1 MLMEKE
7 VFFKRDW
14 ASRMRSWIRYS
25 ARPIPISRL
34 KSRERYSGLR
44 YSALEISERLN
55 GVVVHFAE
63 NVLVLFPV
71 LHCAQEQRK
80 KMFVKLEKGLR
91 SEAPLLV

>member
-34 KSRERYSGLR
+34 KSREMYSGLR
-44 YSALEISERLN
+44 YSALEISERLI
-55 GVVVHFAE
+55 
-63 NVLVLFPV
+63 FPV
-71 LHCAQEQRK
+71 RF
-80 KMFVKLEKGLR
+80 FVYRRVSVQFESALGTSPCWR
-91 SEAPLLV
+91 YFPHIP

>member
-1 MLMEKE
+1 MLMEKV

-44 YSALEISERLN
+44 YSALEISERLI
-55 GVVVHFAE
+55 F
-63 NVLVLFPV
+63 LVRFF
-71 LHCAQEQRK
+71 CI
-80 KMFVKLEKGLR
+80 
-91 SEAPLLV
+91 